1 MSLILENVKAG
12 LSNSRLCAQILTN
25 GKKVD
30 LFWSIDRITVVG
42 NICNQIKDNF
52 GNVISYDKAMDL
64 MSEHGLA
71 VKLSNRS
78 YQLVDS
84 NGYNIAYVERLNF
97 DIGKLRIDFNPNKI
111 ARLNAFSLVEFIRKV
126 TTSSRHVSRCDLAC
140 DLVGVDNEYMRA
152 HRVNRPLKTEFVH
165 DKQGRIDTLY
175 FGSTGSRTRL
185 RIYNKLAERQ
195 DKGYRFKDRSSWW
208 RVELQL
214 RNKNAINWNK
224 PLYDM
229 LGSLTVNNALDEQLK
244 GSKRVMCLGLL
255 SDRQAWS
262 FLSRNSRASYRKLI
276 EQHLVTDSLSNDL
289 IESYGKYEQ
298 ELRQQLLSW
307 LSVIDVTPVD

>member
-1 MSLILENVKAG
+1 M
-12 LSNSRLCAQILTN
+12 
-25 GKKVD
+25 
-30 LFWSIDRITVVG
+30 
-42 NICNQIKDNF
+42 
-52 GNVISYDKAMDL
+52 
-64 MSEHGLA
+64 
-71 VKLSNRS
+71 
-78 YQLVDS
+78 
-84 NGYNIAYVERLNF
+84 
-97 DIGKLRIDFNPNKI
+97 
-111 ARLNAFSLVEFIRKV
+111 
-126 TTSSRHVSRCDLAC
+126 
-140 DLVGVDNEYMRA
+140 
-152 HRVNRPLKTEFVH
+152 
-165 DKQGRIDTLY
+165 
-175 FGSTGSRTRL
+175 
-185 RIYNKLAERQ
+185 AERQ
-195 DKGYRFKDRSSWW
+195 DKGYRFKERSSRW
-208 RVELQL
+208 RVELQP

-298 ELRQQLLSW
+298 ELRQQLLDW